1 MQSRMKQYQ
10 SGLRAG
16 LPVFFGF
23 VPVGIAYAI
32 MARQAGMTTGQT
44 VLMSLGVFAGASQ
57 IMAVGMIEQG
67 ASLMAI
73 ILATF
78 ILNLRHLIMSTCV
91 QEKIRHEKLWMRL
104 LAAFGV
110 TDESFAIMTTRED
123 GGKGSGIFFLGVI
136 TLTYSSWVL
145 GGFLGCVL
153 SDFLPPIL
161 TASFGIALYAMFI
174 ALVVPGMKKN
184 ARLALLV
191 LITALCNTL
200 LSTVMDSSW
209 ALIVSTLVCAG
220 AGTFFVDLEE
230 PEALP
235 AEGEEA
241 EEEELER
248 EEDLDGI
255 AAHGRDLSH
264 ELAALIIPHI
274 P

>member
-1 MQSRMKQYQ
+1 MQSRLKEYQ

-23 VPVGIAYAI
+23 VPVAIAYAI
-32 MARQAGMTTGQT
+32 MARQAGLSTGQT
-44 VLMSLGVFAGASQ
+44 VLMSLTVFAGASQ

-67 ASLMAI
+67 ASLIAI

-123 GGKGSGIFFLGVI
+123 NGKGSGVFFLGLI
-136 TLTYSSWVL
+136 TLTYSSWVF
-145 GGFLGCVL
+145 GGLLGCIL

-161 TASFGIALYAMFI
+161 TASFAIALYALFI

-184 ARLALLV
+184 GKLALLV

-200 LSTVMDSSW
+200 LQMVMESSW
-209 ALIVSTLVCAG
+209 ALIVSTLLCAG
-220 AGTFFVDLEE
+220 IGTFFVDLDES
-230 PEALP
+230 
-235 AEGEEA
+235 
-241 EEEELER
+241 EEEEKTALI
-248 EEDLDGI
+248 EEDEESEGEVD
-255 AAHGRDLSH
+255 
-264 ELAALIIPHI
+264 
-274 P
+274 